1 MRLIH
6 TSLFA
11 AIAALGLA
19 ACNQQ
24 PATPQT
30 ETPPAAPADG
40 ATTGPAA
47 TRNRLRHRRRCFGNG
62 RAGTDPGQRDQGQRH
77 LQGG

>member
-24 PATPQT
+24 PAAPQA

-40 ATTGPAA
+40 ATTE
-47 TRNRLRHRRRCFGNG
+47 
-62 RAGTDPGQRDQGQRH
+62 
-77 LQGG
+77 

>member
-19 ACNQQ
+19 ACSQQ
-24 PATPQT
+24 PAAPQA
-30 ETPPAAPADG
+30 ETPPAA
-40 ATTGPAA
+40 
-47 TRNRLRHRRRCFGNG
+47 
-62 RAGTDPGQRDQGQRH
+62 
-77 LQGG
+77 

>member
-19 ACNQQ
+19 ACGQQ
-24 PATPQT
+24 PAAPQT
-30 ETPPAAPADG
+30 ETPP
-40 ATTGPAA
+40 
-47 TRNRLRHRRRCFGNG
+47 
-62 RAGTDPGQRDQGQRH
+62 
-77 LQGG
+77 

>member
-24 PATPQT
+24 PA
-30 ETPPAAPADG
+30 A
-40 ATTGPAA
+40 
-47 TRNRLRHRRRCFGNG
+47 
-62 RAGTDPGQRDQGQRH
+62 
-77 LQGG
+77 

>member
-19 ACNQQ
+19 ACGQQ
-24 PATPQT
+24 PAAPQT

-40 ATTGPAA
+40 ATTEPAA
-47 TRNRLRHRRRCFGNG
+47 APAPRCWWC
-62 RAGTDPGQRDQGQRH
+62 RMATTKDVTCASSMSMV
-77 LQGG
+77 

>member
-19 ACNQQ
+19 ACGQQ
-24 PATPQT
+24 PAAPQT
-30 ETPPAAPADG
+30 ETPPAAPAEG
-40 ATTGPAA
+40 ATTEPAA
-47 TRNRLRHRRRCFGNG
+47 TPAPAARSRWPEWRPP
-62 RAGTDPGQRDQGQRH
+62 AGHG
-77 LQGG
+77 